1 MIATFRGASAYPGS
15 MSTLTLALQGLAVLL
30 VAFTLVWVVSL
41 RLRDA
46 SIADPFW
53 GPAFLLLGVSYA
65 VFAGGAGPR
74 GTLTIALLGVWALRL
89 GVHLL
94 WRNRRHGEDPRYAAM
109 RARHGD
115 AFPLR
120 SLFVV
125 FWLQAGLLWIVA
137 APVLAAV
144 GSSAPLGLW
153 DGLGALA
160 SLVGLGLEATADA
173 QLARFRADPGN
184 KGKVLD
190 TGLWRFSRHPN
201 YFGDALFWWGLGL
214 VALGG
219 HAWWALVGPAVMTG
233 LLLKVSGVTLLE
245 EGLRRSRPGYEAYVR
260 RTSAFVPW
268 PPRRD

>member
-1 MIATFRGASAYPGS
+1 
-15 MSTLTLALQGLAVLL
+15 MSTLSVALQGLAVLL
-30 VAFTLVWVVSL
+30 AAFTLLWVVSL

-53 GPAFLLLGVSYA
+53 GPAFLLLAASYA
-65 VFAGGAGPR
+65 VLSGRLEPR
-74 GTLTIALLGVWALRL
+74 GVLTLGLLGVWALRL
-89 GVHLL
+89 GIHLL
-94 WRNRRHGEDPRYAAM
+94 SRNRRHGEDPRYAAM
-109 RARHGD
+109 RARHGA

-137 APVLAAV
+137 APLLASMTSLTPLGILDAV
-144 GSSAPLGLW
+144 GAVV
-153 DGLGALA
+153 A
-160 SLVGLGLEATADA
+160 LVGLALEAVADT
-173 QLARFRADPGN
+173 QLARFRADPASA
-184 KGKVLD
+184 GKVLD

-201 YFGDALFWWGLGL
+201 YFGDALFWWGIGL

-219 HAWWALVGPAVMTG
+219 SAWWALVGPAVMTG

-268 PPRRD
+268 PPRED